1 MVNPVVPALI
11 GLGGGVAIGYI
22 IRSTMG
28 AGLGLPLIKAFPST
42 VPTGAKY
49 TLYFEKFP
57 PNTQLVSPRN
67 ASIPGG
73 DLVNLGITGADGV
86 LTISNITAVGAGNY
100 YIVAFDAPTGKY
112 CAVYTLIVT

>member
-1 MVNPVVPALI
+1 MVNPVIPAVI

-22 IRSTMG
+22 VASAMG
-28 AGLGLPLIKAFPST
+28 PSLPLIKAFPST
-42 VPTGAKY
+42 VHAGEAY

-67 ASIPGG
+67 TFIPGG
-73 DLVNLGITGADGV
+73 DLVNLGITGADGI

-100 YIVAFDAPTGKY
+100 YLVAFDAPTGKY